1 MAKSKGKILVVDD
14 NSGIRAALKLLLP
27 MHFTQVEVIPSPVE
41 LISRIAD
48 FQPDVVLLDMN
59 FHTDINTGNEGLY
72 WLSEIKKRR
81 QDIEVVLFTAYADIK
96 LAVEGMK
103 RGAFD
108 FIVKPWEN
116 DKLVE
121 TLENAYRHRLD
132 ATGGVRQEKPAKKQM
147 MWGRGQAMTAIRKT
161 VEKIASTDAT
171 VLITGENGTGK
182 DVLAGEIH
190 RLSERNLCPMVSVD
204 VGAITETLFESELFG
219 HVKGAFTDAHA
230 DHIGKF
236 EQANGGTLF
245 LDEIGNIPPHLQA
258 KLLRVLQN
266 RSITRVGDTKAI
278 PIDIRLICATN
289 KDIAR
294 MVRDGEFREDLYYR
308 INTMHLHL
316 PALRDRSDEII
327 PLAEMFISTYAA
339 KYRRS
344 VTDLDDEAKSL
355 LMEHRWSGNIRE
367 LQNCIE
373 KAVIMSDG
381 EMLTA
386 ADLQLTPEKEAH
398 DADRS
403 QGGETLEMAE
413 EKAIRAAM
421 ARFGGNLSMVAKS
434 LEISRPTLYTKLKK
448 YNI

>member
-147 MWGRGQAMTAIRKT
+147 MWGHGQAMTAIRKT
-161 VEKIASTDAT
+161 VEKIAPTDAT

-190 RLSERNLCPMVSVD
+190 RLSERNLSQMVSVD

-344 VTDLDDEAKSL
+344 VADLDDEAKTL

-381 EMLTA
+381 ELLTA
-386 ADLQLTPEKEAH
+386 ADLQLTPEKEAPGAESH
-398 DADRS
+398 K
-403 QGGETLEMAE
+403 GGETLEMAE

-421 ARFGGNLSMVAKS
+421 AKFGGNLSMVAKS
-434 LEISRPTLYTKLKK
+434 LQISRPTLYTKLKK
-448 YNI
+448 YDI